1 MKSTIDK
8 LSEELHIPPEE
19 LINRGVL
26 AYLERELRLAESD
39 IADLREK
46 DLVTDRSD
54 VERKI
59 TNKEIPS
66 HPAWEDLIVWEN
78 AEDYIKKLKRA
89 IQHLSESGALPV
101 R

>member
-8 LSEELHIPPEE
+8 VSEELHIPSEE

-26 AYLERELRLAESD
+26 AYLEHELRQTEED

-46 DLVTDRSD
+46 YRVADRSD
-54 VERKI
+54 LEGKI
-59 TNKEIPS
+59 TRKEIPS
-66 HPAWEDLIVWEN
+66 HPAWEDLIAWEN
-78 AEDYIKKLKRA
+78 AEEYIKKLKRA
-89 IQHLSESGALPV
+89 IKRLSESSDLPV